1 METSLAMEESGKG
14 SERDEIEVISTSPI
28 GPEADEEDSS
38 TESILSAVTNSVP
51 PTETS
56 CPGTGLHLTSLRL
69 Q

>member
-1 METSLAMEESGKG
+1 METSLAMEDSGKG

-51 PTETS
+51 PT
-56 CPGTGLHLTSLRL
+56 
-69 Q
+69 